1 MSMRMLAA
9 VLASAIPWA
18 AAAQTPV
25 VSVVLK
31 PLERGGEIS
40 RVEVRQ
46 SVSGFSAE
54 AGQTLFTVPARVTT
68 ILGQPYAAAD
78 IVASDAAACRI
89 VIV

>member
-9 VLASAIPWA
+9 VLVSAIPWA

-46 SVSGFSAE
+46 SVSGFAAE
-54 AGQTLFTVPARVTT
+54 AGQT
-68 ILGQPYAAAD
+68 AD
-78 IVASDAAACRI
+78 DGAEGGLPVGDEHDDDHGHGDHEEGHH
-89 VIV
+89 